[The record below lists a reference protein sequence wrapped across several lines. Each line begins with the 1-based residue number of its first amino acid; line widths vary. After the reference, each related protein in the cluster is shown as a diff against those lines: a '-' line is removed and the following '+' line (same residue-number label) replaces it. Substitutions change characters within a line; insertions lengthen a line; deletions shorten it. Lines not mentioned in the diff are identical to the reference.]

1 MAKNT
6 TLKQAREDGMKKRL
20 LVVEGWDI
28 AVDDDYLNSLHTKMN
43 VVKNNTCISNNDSKD
58 TTNESNIRL
67 IDNNDSHE
75 NNLFLRLKGL
85 SNRQIEKSWF
95 HRGCIIY
102 FHLHSQL
109 GNNSR
114 NKTCRVYS
122 LPDSTLGTWFYKK
135 CNISIWL
142 PIVKSLQFE
151 NVIKSIPST
160 KISNIFF
167 KIVMRMLT
175 RRIE

>member
-1 MAKNT
+1 
-6 TLKQAREDGMKKRL
+6 MKKRL
-20 LVVEGWDI
+20 LVVEEWDI

-95 HRGCIIY
+95 HRGC
-102 FHLHSQL
+102 
-109 GNNSR
+109 
-114 NKTCRVYS
+114 T
-122 LPDSTLGTWFYKK
+122 
-135 CNISIWL
+135 
-142 PIVKSLQFE
+142 
-151 NVIKSIPST
+151 
-160 KISNIFF
+160 
-167 KIVMRMLT
+167 
-175 RRIE
+175 